1 MLSAVTS
8 LQNPAAF
15 FWALAMVLGFAMFT
29 DTHKRWYRWV
39 AGILHGTSHL
49 FATFFIGWWAGYVAL
64 HWFGWEFNS
73 FKQLFFSAICLIVLG
88 WIVGSTIMGI
98 YLFISLNV
106 FGRQANEA
114 FSALK
119 IPDFKNFLRI
129 RIEQNGDLTIFPIG
143 IRRVPRKWKR
153 RKGTDGSAYVPD
165 DNDAITPELIERP
178 LYFNL
183 ADTPG
188 RLSVINSAARSLSD
202 QTTSQ

>member
-1 MLSAVTS
+1 
-8 LQNPAAF
+8 
-15 FWALAMVLGFAMFT
+15 
-29 DTHKRWYRWV
+29 
-39 AGILHGTSHL
+39 
-49 FATFFIGWWAGYVAL
+49 
-64 HWFGWEFNS
+64 
-73 FKQLFFSAICLIVLG
+73 
-88 WIVGSTIMGI
+88 MGI

-153 RKGTDGSAYVPD
+153 RGEGTDGSAYVPD
-165 DNDAITPELIERP
+165 DNDAAAPELIERP

-183 ADTPG
+183 AATPG
-188 RLSVINSAARSLSD
+188 KLSVVNSAARSLSD
-202 QTTSQ
+202 ETTTQ